1 MGLGVPFNI
10 ASYAL
15 LTHIIAHVSS
25 TDTELIVPGDFVHTL
40 SNIPIYNKSV
50 LDLLQNK
57 YQELPRKFPTLEI
70 RTKNRNI
77 DRFSYKD
84 FVLKKL

>member
-40 SNIPIYNKSV
+40 SNIHIYKNHIRP
-50 LDLLQNK
+50 LTEQ
-57 YQELPRKFPTLEI
+57 YQEFQE
-70 RTKNRNI
+70 N
-77 DRFSYKD
+77 FQH
-84 FVLKKL
+84 